1 MKKIKWKH
9 RQWSDMCLICVPT
22 EKKKKQKHLKMK
34 KTTWNLIEENF
45 LKIKIWMFSKKSTYF
60 RDGIYGPEW
69 LSENI
74 FWWNY
79 WI

>member
-9 RQWSDMCLICVPT
+9 RQWSDMCIICVPT
-22 EKKKKQKHLKMK
+22 EKKKKLKVK

-60 RDGIYGPEW
+60 RVEYGTEW

-74 FWWNY
+74 FQWNY

>member
-9 RQWSDMCLICVPT
+9 RQWSDMCIICVPT
-22 EKKKKQKHLKMK
+22 EKKKKLKVK

-45 LKIKIWMFSKKSTYF
+45 LKIKIWMFSKKEHIF
-60 RDGIYGPEW
+60 QGGIYGTEW

-74 FWWNY
+74 FQWNY